1 LLLSLGFGQSLANLA
16 RMTAPTMGGL
26 MFAWSEQAGASHRG
40 SGKWCGSNA
49 CMQLE
54 EVSFYTCVWFMSG
67 SYFSFSLIISFFSL
81 SHLLLNS
88 NLSGLGWPLDYHLVF
103 HLLGLLYFSFVGLA
117 MLMPASVNEKMPED
131 DEKDAPAPRSP
142 GTMEIIV

>member
-1 LLLSLGFGQSLANLA
+1 
-16 RMTAPTMGGL
+16 
-26 MFAWSEQAGASHRG
+26 
-40 SGKWCGSNA
+40 
-49 CMQLE
+49 
-54 EVSFYTCVWFMSG
+54 MSG